1 MKNGLHSKENTKVY
15 VIDGYE
21 KPFFKLKWLWEKLT
35 QQQKRKNNF
44 TTLSS
49 LRNMLI
55 KYPAL
60 FKMIGNH
67 VQRMDHLKKFPCEKG
82 ISIAVLQIQSKNL
95 DITYQELYQVL
106 RDMFCP
112 YKFGTTLHSGRI
124 KSVKE
129 LHNFFELHENLHSK
143 DQNEFHEN
151 ENTNIKTSN
160 DLQKNI
166 QEITANNEK
175 LQKEV
180 QELQEIISLHFSA
193 DDEEEE
199 KSREIAMENENL
211 FSFGNENCD
220 YSTDDD
226 ETEISSISEARIQSL
241 SITDNGT
248 TSPEI
253 SDCEINTEI
262 ISQFQLKDLE
272 FQAKMSG
279 NRTKAPISK
288 PLRHGT
294 FYELLQI
301 CSKVITS
308 TYVKF
313 NERGRC
319 LKLPTGKRQNGWT
332 SNECAK
338 KYHFMITGNFQF
350 STGKEESAYVSYFKF
365 LELNDSYYKCP
376 CKNECLVTRK
386 MKTYFDR

>member
-1 MKNGLHSKENTKVY
+1 
-15 VIDGYE
+15 
-21 KPFFKLKWLWEKLT
+21 
-35 QQQKRKNNF
+35 
-44 TTLSS
+44 
-49 LRNMLI
+49 
-55 KYPAL
+55 
-60 FKMIGNH
+60 
-67 VQRMDHLKKFPCEKG
+67 
-82 ISIAVLQIQSKNL
+82 
-95 DITYQELYQVL
+95 
-106 RDMFCP
+106 MFCP
-112 YKFGTTLHSGRI
+112 HGTTLHSGRI

-129 LHNFFELHENLHSK
+129 LYNFFELHENLHSK
-143 DQNEFHEN
+143 ENEFRQDEDVN
-151 ENTNIKTSN
+151 MKTNDI
-160 DLQKNI
+160 QKNMK
-166 QEITANNEK
+166 EITANNEK

-211 FSFGNENCD
+211 FSFGNENND
-220 YSTDDD
+220 YSTDDDD

-262 ISQFQLKDLE
+262 ISQFHLKDLE

-313 NERGRC
+313 NERDGC